1 MMRFF
6 RYTTT
11 LLAVMMTLAT
21 LSVSAQPSRGAEEVV
36 ATGSSA
42 AGQDNF
48 VIPKD
53 APYLGDE
60 AKGKLFH
67 IRNVNIHGVK
77 YIDHNIIRSS
87 SGLIPGDSIDLS
99 GSFIQN
105 AIMRL

>member
-21 LSVSAQPSRGAEEVV
+21 LSVSAQSVRSMGEV
-36 ATGSSA
+36 A
-42 AGQDNF
+42 AKEDSDAVKSEF

-60 AKGKLFH
+60 DKGKLFH
-67 IRNVNIHGVK
+67 IRNALL
-77 YIDHNIIRSS
+77 R
-87 SGLIPGDSIDLS
+87 
-99 GSFIQN
+99 F
-105 AIMRL
+105 